1 MITNLLTPILNFFLN
16 LIETIGYPGIILVSL
31 LENVFTP
38 IPSEAVIPF
47 AGILVTQGKLNLI
60 LVVISATLGSII
72 GAFFFYYLGFVLGS
86 EKIRA
91 FVLRWGKYFFI
102 TQQDLER
109 AEKWFKRY
117 DVWAVLVCRIIPLVR
132 SFISI
137 PAGYVKMP
145 LPQFIALTAI
155 GTTVWSIFLVSL
167 GIIFGKTYTNF
178 LPYFQKL
185 DLVFALFFLGLAAY
199 FIFPKVKEGALKS

>member
-1 MITNLLTPILNFFLN
+1 MIANFLTPVLDFFLK
-16 LIETIGYPGIILVSL
+16 LIETIGYPGIVLVSL

-60 LVVISATLGSII
+60 LVVVSATLGSII
-72 GAFFFYYLGFVLGS
+72 GAFFFYYLGSTLGS
-86 EKIRA
+86 EKIRRWI
-91 FVLRWGKYFFI
+91 LRWGKYFFI
-102 TQQDLER
+102 TEEDLER
-109 AEKWFKRY
+109 AETWFQKY
-117 DVWAVLVCRIIPLVR
+117 DVWAVLICRIVPLVR

-145 LPQFIALTAI
+145 FAQFMVLTAI
-155 GTTVWSIFLVSL
+155 GTTVWSSFLVSL
-167 GIIFGKTYTNF
+167 GIIFGKTYIRF

-185 DLVFALFFLGLAAY
+185 DLLFGLFFLGLTIY
-199 FIFPKVKEGALKS
+199 FVLQNLGKKK